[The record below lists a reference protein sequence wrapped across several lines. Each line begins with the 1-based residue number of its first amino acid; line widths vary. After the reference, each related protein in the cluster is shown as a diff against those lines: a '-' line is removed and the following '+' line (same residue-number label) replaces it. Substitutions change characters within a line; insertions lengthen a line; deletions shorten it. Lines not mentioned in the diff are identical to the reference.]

1 MWIDVHPNRNH
12 GPYFESTLNWL
23 WYSSKYV
30 YTYTS
35 WTYVY
40 AYLYILYLYIHMWN
54 SKDLSAVKS
63 INRMTWMFKNN
74 FKRRNV
80 IAFNFFSFSRK
91 ETNGQTGEQQTRR
104 ADKSVLEL
112 KTAWYFCYSKKK
124 GGEGLKEQKQ
134 KLLRVK
140 RCLRVPSTFSW
151 YFVSWWKIL
160 CCSSRR
166 QRWLVRFRH
175 QPSETPAH
183 SPSRACHRIL
193 NHSHTQCHPPSSLR
207 HLFTRHTSSISHG

>member
-1 MWIDVHPNRNH
+1 
-12 GPYFESTLNWL
+12 
-23 WYSSKYV
+23 
-30 YTYTS
+30 
-35 WTYVY
+35 
-40 AYLYILYLYIHMWN
+40 MWN

-193 NHSHTQCHPPSSLR
+193 NHSHTQCHPPILTQTPLHPA
-207 HLFTRHTSSISHG
+207 HLFHFPWITCTEISGSTMYSNLVWILCCSLAFLKW